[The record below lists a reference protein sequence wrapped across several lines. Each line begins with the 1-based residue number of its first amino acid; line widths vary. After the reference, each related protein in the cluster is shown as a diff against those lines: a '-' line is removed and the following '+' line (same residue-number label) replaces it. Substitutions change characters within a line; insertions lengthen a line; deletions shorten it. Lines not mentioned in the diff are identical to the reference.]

1 MGLSAGLLS
10 LFLASPAIMLFFL
23 RAGAS
28 VSSASYFCAIWFSDW
43 ARKYWVCWDGGL
55 VVRRRRSC
63 SGWLW
68 RSCVLCVQWWSGFPP
83 CPPRRSS
90 CRWNWP
96 CSFLDDGCGTS
107 EPQEVGRDV
116 ALLHL
121 LLHQIHRELL
131 YIFNIIFIAAANY
144 PQKDT
149 HSQRERKDRIKMKC
163 FIFICRWK
171 QGWKWSI
178 RSEND
183 SFIDISDVSYILCGV
198 SFVA

>member
-28 VSSASYFCAIWFSDW
+28 VSSGCYFCAIWFSDW

-55 VVRRRRSC
+55 VVRRHRSC

-68 RSCVLCVQWWSGFPP
+68 RSCVLCAQWWSGFPP

-131 YIFNIIFIAAANY
+131 YIFNIIFIAARTLSTEGYSLSKRKEGSNKNEMFY
-144 PQKDT
+144 FYLQMKT
-149 HSQRERKDRIKMKC
+149 RLEVKHSVRK
-163 FIFICRWK
+163 W
-171 QGWKWSI
+171 
-178 RSEND
+178 
-183 SFIDISDVSYILCGV
+183 
-198 SFVA
+198 